1 MAFVNA
7 LRPLRLFLGELCG
20 QKLLFVRDENQKT
33 LIAKLAKE
41 RPQRTQRNSTQAQL
55 RDSRPETMKAIR
67 VQHTGGPEVMELAE
81 VPVPQAKPTE
91 AVVKVAVAGVNSIDG
106 YFRDGKF
113 RTPLPF
119 IPGQEGVGVVTAV
132 GANTKTVK
140 VGDRVAWSGTLGSY
154 AEFVAAEEEH
164 LVPVPAAITDERAA
178 ASMMQGLTAHYL
190 VNDAHKLKAGETAL
204 VHAAAGGVGLL
215 LVQLAHAI
223 GARVIGTASSE
234 EKAQLAREAG
244 ADEVVVFTQQDFESE
259 VKRLTGGKGVEVVYD
274 GVGKATFEKNL
285 NVMRLRGMLVLY
297 GMSSGPVPPVDP
309 AKLSEKGSLYMART
323 TLAHFTATR
332 EELLAR
338 TSDLFRMIADGKLKV
353 KIAKTYPLAE
363 AAQAHRDME
372 SRKIAGKLLLVL

>member
-1 MAFVNA
+1 
-7 LRPLRLFLGELCG
+7 
-20 QKLLFVRDENQKT
+20 
-33 LIAKLAKE
+33 
-41 RPQRTQRNSTQAQL
+41 
-55 RDSRPETMKAIR
+55 MKAIR
-67 VQHTGGPEVMELAE
+67 VSHTGGPEVMEL
-81 VPVPQAKPTE
+81 VDLPTPQAK
-91 AVVKVAVAGVNSIDG
+91 ADHALVKVRVAGVNSIDG
-106 YFRDGKF
+106 QFRDGRL

-119 IPGQEGVGVVTAV
+119 IPGQEGAGVVTAIGPQAKV
-132 GANTKTVK
+132 VK

-154 AEFVAAEEEH
+154 AEYVAAPEEH
-164 LVPVPAAITDERAA
+164 LVPVPSSISDEQAA
-178 ASMMQGLTAHYL
+178 AAMVHGLTAHYL

-215 LVQLAHAI
+215 VVQMARAV

-234 EKAQLAREAG
+234 QKAQLAREAG
-244 ADEVVVFTQQDFESE
+244 ADEVIVFTHQDFETE
-259 VKRLTGGKGVEVVYD
+259 VKRLTAGKGVDVVYD

-309 AKLSEKGSLYMART
+309 ARLSEKGSLYMART

-338 TSDLFRMIADGKLKV
+338 TTALFAMIAEGKLKV
-353 KIAKTYPLAE
+353 RVAKTYPLAE

-372 SRKIAGKLLLVL
+372 ARKVAGKLLLIP